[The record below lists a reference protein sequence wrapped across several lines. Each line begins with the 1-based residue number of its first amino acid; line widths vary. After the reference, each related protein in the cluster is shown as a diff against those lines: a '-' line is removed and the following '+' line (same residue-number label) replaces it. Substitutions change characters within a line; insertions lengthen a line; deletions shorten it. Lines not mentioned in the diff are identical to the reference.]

1 MWIVAVAW
9 MYVALMMAMAEATS
23 PQGTWLGAVVT
34 FVFYGAAPLALVM
47 YLLGAPQRRKL
58 RLARERAERE
68 AWVAG
73 QQAAAADAGAT
84 TSAAPVAPARA
95 DDSSGDARAP

>member
-23 PQGTWLGAVVT
+23 PQGTWLGAAVT

-73 QQAAAADAGAT
+73 QQAAAPDAASNAHADA
-84 TSAAPVAPARA
+84 TSSTAEAAQPKA
-95 DDSSGDARAP
+95 DS